1 MATPDPSSLS
11 RALGRLP
18 SGLYIVTSLREDK
31 PVGFLG
37 SLVQQVGFA
46 PPTLVLAVGK
56 EREPLADLRAAG
68 RFTLSQLDAAS
79 RSRMA
84 LFLKRP
90 PGGGSPYDGLAIE
103 RAPSGI
109 PYLAEALAWLDC
121 RIVGEHDAGDH
132 VALVAVVEAG
142 AQLHEGDPHVHLRKN
157 GLAY

>member
-1 MATPDPSSLS
+1 MAASEPSPLA

-18 SGLYIVTSLREDK
+18 SGLFIVSCLRAGE

-37 SLVQQVGFA
+37 SLVQELGFD
-46 PPTLVLAVGK
+46 PPTVCLAVAK
-56 EREPLADLRAAG
+56 ERAPLADLRAAG

-79 RSRMA
+79 RARMA
-84 LFLKRP
+84 PFLKRAVA
-90 PGGGSPYDGLAIE
+90 GESPYAGLDLG

-121 RIVGEHDAGDH
+121 RIVGEHETGDH
-132 VALVAVVEAG
+132 VALFAVVESG
-142 AQLHEGDPHVHLRKN
+142 ALLREGEPHVHLRRN